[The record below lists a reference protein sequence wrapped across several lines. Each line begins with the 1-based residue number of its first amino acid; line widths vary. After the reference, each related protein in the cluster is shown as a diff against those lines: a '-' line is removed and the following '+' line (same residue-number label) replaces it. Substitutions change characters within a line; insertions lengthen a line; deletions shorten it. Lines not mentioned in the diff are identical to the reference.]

1 MAACFALDPQYW
13 TPDSDSAAC
22 QHCGAEFG
30 AFLWRHHCR
39 FCGDV
44 FCAGCSS
51 RTFALVREGA
61 PPDTAEQLRVC
72 DACHPKLLAGREEV
86 RQRQLAAA
94 RARESLLVAR
104 RQSQQQ
110 QQQQQQQ
117 PYGDATVDDGGDEHS
132 PLSDWVGQDGSPMDG
147 SGEDTTSC
155 ETASDTGTEDSSYS
169 TATEDEDASGSDASS
184 VLAGGSEENEAPS
197 EDGDSS
203 GGGRKIGVTT
213 AAVLLDGETLNLE
226 AASLGML
233 GGGGAAGMA
242 ELPQPPRGE
251 GRAGPTEPEPEPEPE
266 PGVGEQAAPVQV
278 RREEEEVVVVRQA
291 PGRLFSS
298 DSEDERAVVPT
309 AAKATSDKLF
319 SDEDEDD
326 DDEPAV
332 SAGSTSTSSG
342 RGKTDVLFSDDED
355 GHPEA
360 AAAAVAQEDAPTAAT
375 AQARAVKVHKLF
387 SSSESEAD
395 DGAGGAPT
403 AVSPA
408 VAAAGLDSSSDLSEF
423 SDDDDAG
430 VAKGAEQEEKEHVN
444 DSFSDCSSFSDDV
457 PDDTRVVVGGLFG
470 PLPPSCWGARPG
482 PVELAHAPARLGAAE
497 LQAENDALRARLVE
511 LQTSIARRAEAP
523 ATRERLLFQGG
534 GAGPDDFED
543 DEPTLVDDGT
553 LNLLAA
559 VRGVG
564 ISGDGHGGA
573 AGAAM
578 MALREAEDGL
588 GCTYRADELPM
599 WAAGPGG
606 VTESTASA
614 VDSVFQAMGHEEAGA
629 AALKYDDLA
638 AAASS
643 LSTAASTDVYKTAD
657 TAESTLEFVQQEQRR
672 RVSKLLSEG
681 KKQQDERHWREAT
694 AAFEAAA
701 EILPGDPSVEKAAS
715 EARARRAAVLRHQQM
730 LGVACFEAADYHGSE
745 AWFQRALKL
754 APPQQLPPLR
764 EALRHCQ
771 QTRRALAEAAQ
782 LIGAQAYVA
791 DRYDVAIARFE
802 EALALDAATPGTEL
816 AREALVSA
824 AVRRPLRPFWRPF

>member
-94 RARESLLVAR
+94 RARESQLLVAR
-104 RQSQQQ
+104 QQSQQQ
-110 QQQQQQQ
+110 QQQQQQPQ

-169 TATEDEDASGSDASS
+169 TATEDEDASGSDTSS
-184 VLAGGSEENEAPS
+184 VLAGGTEENEASS

-226 AASLGML
+226 AAGLEML

-242 ELPQPPRGE
+242 ELPKPPRSE
-251 GRAGPTEPEPEPEPE
+251 GRAGSTEPEPE

-278 RREEEEVVVVRQA
+278 RREEEVVVRQA

-332 SAGSTSTSSG
+332 SSAGSTSTSSG
-342 RGKTDVLFSDDED
+342 RGKTDVLFSDGED

-360 AAAAVAQEDAPTAAT
+360 AAAVVAQEGASAAAT
-375 AQARAVKVHKLF
+375 TQARGAVKVHKLF

-395 DGAGGAPT
+395 DGAGGGIDRR
-403 AVSPA
+403 
-408 VAAAGLDSSSDLSEF
+408 VA
-423 SDDDDAG
+423 
-430 VAKGAEQEEKEHVN
+430 
-444 DSFSDCSSFSDDV
+444 
-457 PDDTRVVVGGLFG
+457 
-470 PLPPSCWGARPG
+470 SCGRG
-482 PVELAHAPARLGAAE
+482 RLG
-497 LQAENDALRARLVE
+497 
-511 LQTSIARRAEAP
+511 
-523 ATRERLLFQGG
+523 
-534 GAGPDDFED
+534 
-543 DEPTLVDDGT
+543 
-553 LNLLAA
+553 
-559 VRGVG
+559 
-564 ISGDGHGGA
+564 
-573 AGAAM
+573 
-578 MALREAEDGL
+578 
-588 GCTYRADELPM
+588 
-599 WAAGPGG
+599 
-606 VTESTASA
+606 
-614 VDSVFQAMGHEEAGA
+614 
-629 AALKYDDLA
+629 
-638 AAASS
+638 
-643 LSTAASTDVYKTAD
+643 
-657 TAESTLEFVQQEQRR
+657 
-672 RVSKLLSEG
+672 
-681 KKQQDERHWREAT
+681 
-694 AAFEAAA
+694 
-701 EILPGDPSVEKAAS
+701 
-715 EARARRAAVLRHQQM
+715 
-730 LGVACFEAADYHGSE
+730 
-745 AWFQRALKL
+745 
-754 APPQQLPPLR
+754 
-764 EALRHCQ
+764 
-771 QTRRALAEAAQ
+771 
-782 LIGAQAYVA
+782 LI
-791 DRYDVAIARFE
+791 E
-802 EALALDAATPGTEL
+802 
-816 AREALVSA
+816 
-824 AVRRPLRPFWRPF
+824 RPLRVL